1 MKNLRV
7 VLALSAWLIA
17 AGFGLAPAAGMAVQ
31 KTTAP
36 QAPASPK
43 TPVVLV
49 DSTTQAPRIIREIE
63 EYAPGAEGGKLQL
76 SPGNAAKVALDY
88 LKKNESRLG
97 LLTSGLKLHRARK
110 VGKFWVAT
118 FVQLHQN
125 VPVFGSRIGLVA
137 LGDGKVLTVG
147 SNFDKSIRLDVKPSV
162 TFESAVSAAA
172 ASLRLKSPAAV
183 RTEMKSLVVLP
194 DPKSKTE
201 RHKLAWRFR
210 LETKKPNAY
219 FLKVFFIDAHKGTV
233 LRSHDAFRTDDLKVR
248 VQGAVWPLHP
258 TDAAEV
264 KPLAGLRIK
273 VQDKKDV
280 TGPQGR
286 AQIQGVAA
294 GTHDVTLRL
303 EGPSVVVLRNSGTQH
318 DDGLANEVE
327 LPGRLAAGAETS
339 LQWEASDEVNVFYHI
354 NRIAD
359 WFLKTFDFAY
369 EYIWDREGYAKSQIV
384 AQCDCGPDINGIAS
398 YGSLGFGSQ
407 AGASWARGAD
417 VIYHEFTHNTVQPIF
432 GGFIDP
438 AGDPYN
444 EAYAMDEGFADYFA
458 CALTNDP
465 SQGEGVTTPRN
476 LSNTMVY
483 TAGSYALEGHTGGQL
498 ISGACW
504 DYRSK
509 FADKTEADQIVFAAL
524 NIMSAWPEPYY
535 FSDPSQSSFLAALR
549 IADGG
554 RHPDWIDAAF
564 ARHGLLFGEDA
575 PAPATPAPK
584 VISMTPAADQRAY
597 GPTEIILVFD
607 RAIDE
612 LTLAGNIVV
621 EREDY
626 KGRRA
631 ITCDFV
637 PDLATRKKVTIKPRN
652 ASEGLAPLG
661 TQTSFYVKL
670 VSGQAGAVKGKNG
683 QKLDGDGDGRAGGD
697 YKAKFWIID

>member
-1 MKNLRV
+1 MKKRNSLRM
-7 VLALSAWLIA
+7 LSAGILVV
-17 AGFGLAPAAGMAVQ
+17 GLGLAPAAGSAGPMTPAAQV
-31 KTTAP
+31 A
-36 QAPASPK
+36 ASPK

-49 DSTTQAPRIIREIE
+49 DSATQAPRIIREIE

-76 SPGNAAKVALDY
+76 GPGNAAKVALDY

-118 FVQLHQN
+118 FVQQHQN

-147 SNFDKSIRLDVKPSV
+147 SNYDKAIRLDVKPTV
-162 TFESAVSAAA
+162 TFESAVAAA
-172 ASLRLKSPAAV
+172 ASSLKLKNPTAV
-183 RTEMKSLVVLP
+183 RTQMKSLVVLP
-194 DPKSKTE
+194 QPKGQTE
-201 RHKLAWRFR
+201 RHKLAWRFI
-210 LETKKPNAY
+210 LETKKPNPY
-219 FLKVFFIDAHKGTV
+219 FLKDFFVDAHKGTV
-233 LRSHDAFRTDDLKVR
+233 LRTHDAFRTDDLKAR

-280 TGPQGR
+280 TGSQGR
-286 AQIQGVAA
+286 AQITGVAA
-294 GTHDVTLRL
+294 GAHDVTLRL
-303 EGPSVVVLRNSGTQH
+303 EGPSVVVLRNSGTNH
-318 DDGLANEVE
+318 DDGLNNEVK
-327 LPGRLAAGAETS
+327 LAGRLSAGVETS
-339 LQWEASDEVNVFYHI
+339 LSWEASDEVNVFYHI

-369 EYIWDREGYAKSQIV
+369 EYTWDREGYAKSQIV
-384 AQCDCGPDINGIAS
+384 AQCDCGPGTNGVAS

-407 AGASWARGAD
+407 SGALWARAAD
-417 VIYHEFTHNTVQPIF
+417 VIYHEFTHNAVQPIF
-432 GGFIDP
+432 AGWIDP
-438 AGDPYN
+438 TDDPHC

-476 LSNTMVY
+476 LNNTMVY
-483 TAGSYALEGHTGGQL
+483 TPGSYALEGHTGGQL

-504 DYRSK
+504 DYRAN
-509 FADKTEADQIVFAAL
+509 FANKTEADQIVFAAL
-524 NIMSAWPEPYY
+524 NILSAWPEPYY
-535 FSDPSQSSFLAALR
+535 FSDPGQSNFLSALR

-564 ARHGLLFGEDA
+564 ARHGLLLAA
-575 PAPATPAPK
+575 PAPPAPK
-584 VISMTPAADQRAY
+584 VTSMTPAAGQRAY
-597 GPTEIILVFD
+597 GPTEIVIVFD

-612 LTLAGNIVV
+612 LTLAGNIVI
-621 EREDY
+621 EREDF

-631 ITCDFV
+631 ITCDFF
-637 PDLATRKKVTIKPRN
+637 PDLTTRKKVTIKPRN
-652 ASEGLAPLG
+652 ASGGFAPLG
-661 TQTSFYVKL
+661 TQTDFHVRL
-670 VSGQAGAVKGKNG
+670 VSGQAKAIKGRNG
-683 QKLDGDGDGRAGGD
+683 EKLDGDGDGRPGGD